1 MRELYAVNDDNVKWL
16 DDIAAGGGALQG
28 VRVVELG
35 EGVSAPFCARL
46 FADYGADVIKIEAPA
61 GGDCARGW
69 GPFPGDQPHR
79 EQSGTFFV
87 LNSDKR
93 SVTLD
98 LARTEGRALLLR
110 LLSQADVL
118 IENNPPA
125 RLRQLGLDYAAL
137 APHCPRLLMISI
149 TPFGQTGPYA
159 DWHAADLNAFHLT
172 GAGSRYCG
180 RPAEPPLQHGTF
192 STDYFGA
199 YVAVT
204 WGLAAL
210 FGRDL
215 AGGGQ
220 QLDVSTAEAVAA
232 LFVGAQNVGGCA
244 QTGHFD
250 RRTGIGMAL
259 ASPATILPCK
269 DGYVWMLALETG
281 QWRGLVAAM
290 GNPDWAQAEMFDDM
304 FTRGENADFIYTMM
318 REWTMTL
325 GKQEIMDLVQAHGVP
340 STAVYTTADVAG
352 LPHLHERGF
361 LRELEHPLLGRLPT
375 LGAAV
380 HLPDCPGGGP
390 RRAAPLLGE
399 HTEAVL
405 RGELGL
411 AAGEFSA
418 LAAAG
423 VV

>member
-1 MRELYAVNDDNVKWL
+1 MSDDNVKWL
-16 DDIAAGGGALQG
+16 DDIAATAGGTLQG

-35 EGVSAPFCARL
+35 GGISAPFCAKL
-46 FADYGADVIKIEAPA
+46 LADYGATVTKVEPP
-61 GGDCARGW
+61 GTGDPARGW
-69 GPFPGDQPHR
+69 GPFPGDQPHL
-79 EQSGTFFV
+79 EKSGLYFV

-93 SVTLD
+93 SVALD
-98 LARTEGRALLLR
+98 LAQPAGRAILLQ
-110 LLSQADVL
+110 LLEDADVL
-118 IENNPPA
+118 VENNPPA
-125 RLRQLGLDYAAL
+125 RMREWGLDYATL
-137 APHCPRLLMISI
+137 GPQFPRLVMISI

-159 DWHAADLNAFHLT
+159 GWHAADLNAFHLT

-180 RPAEPPLQHGTF
+180 RPGEPPLMHGTF
-192 STDYFGA
+192 STDYFGG
-199 YVAVT
+199 YVAAT

-210 FGRDL
+210 FGRDV

-232 LFVGAQNVGGCA
+232 LFVGAQNVGGVA
-244 QTGHFD
+244 QDGRYD
-250 RRTGIGMAL
+250 KRTGIGMAL

-290 GNPDWAQAEMFDDM
+290 GNPEWAQAEMFDDM
-304 FTRGENADFIYTMM
+304 FTRGENADFIYAMM
-318 REWTMTL
+318 REWTMSL

-340 STAVYTTADVAG
+340 STAVYTAADVAG
-352 LPHLHERGF
+352 LPHLHQRGYI
-361 LRELEHPLLGRLPT
+361 RELEHPVLGRLPD
-375 LGAAV
+375 LGAPV
-380 HLPDCPGGGP
+380 YLTDCPGGP

-399 HTEAVL
+399 HSEAVL

-411 AAGEFSA
+411 SAGQYAA
-418 LAAAG
+418 LVAAG